1 MRTRSRVLAT
11 AATVTAVAVVGMS
24 GPAQAVYID
33 WDIYKNYA
41 SLGTYTC
48 GSNPKASVPLRY
60 GGTGAGGFGLYHIEE
75 GHGDFTSTDSANVA
89 QTLAYGQITHQTNQQ
104 TYRHNMGGQGTWRVV
119 VSTRCD
125 SPQDQ
130 SINGVIT
137 AFRE

>member
-1 MRTRSRVLAT
+1 MKNRSPILGAIAT
-11 AATVTAVAVVGMS
+11 AATLAAVGVG
-24 GPAQAVYID
+24 GPAQAVFID
-33 WDIYKNYA
+33 WDIYRNYA

-48 GSNPKASVPLRY
+48 GSNHKASVPLRY
-60 GGTGAGGFGLYHIEE
+60 GSTGAGGLGLYHIEE
-75 GHGDFTSTDSANVA
+75 AHGTFTAQRSSNVA

-104 TYRHNMGGQGTWRVV
+104 IYRYNLGGQGTWRVV

-125 SPQDQ
+125 SPQDD